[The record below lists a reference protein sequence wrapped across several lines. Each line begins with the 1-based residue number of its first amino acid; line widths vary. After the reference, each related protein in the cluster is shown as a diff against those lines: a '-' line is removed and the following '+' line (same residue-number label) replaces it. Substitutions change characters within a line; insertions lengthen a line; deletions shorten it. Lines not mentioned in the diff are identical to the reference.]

1 MKKAIFVALM
11 FVLSPL
17 AMAKEPAKL
26 AVCAACHGKDGVGTQ
41 GKYPNLAGQKKE
53 YLVTTL
59 TAFKEGKRD
68 NAEMKPM
75 AAMLSPA
82 DIEELATYFSGLK
95 K

>member
-1 MKKAIFVALM
+1 MRKSILVALL

-26 AVCAACHGKDGVGTQ
+26 AVCAACHGKNGVGTQ
-41 GKYPNLAGQKKE
+41 GKYPNLAGQHKE
-53 YLVTTL
+53 YLVSAL
-59 TAFKEGKRD
+59 NAYKEGKRD

-75 AAMLSPA
+75 AAMLTPA

>member
-1 MKKAIFVALM
+1 MRKSILVALL

-26 AVCAACHGKDGVGTQ
+26 AVCADRNNKNGVGTQ
-41 GKYPNLAGQKKE
+41 GKYPNLAGQHKE
-53 YLVTTL
+53 YLVSAL
-59 TAFKEGKRD
+59 NAYKEGKRD

-75 AAMLSPA
+75 AAMLTPA